1 MKNNIFRYILTIFI
15 YPVGGRFG
23 AILHSIWRHALVI
36 YLCTIGG
43 GFSAIMAGPS
53 GIFHGAVLGACLA
66 AAFPA
71 IDYLSSKGK
80 CRSVWTAA
88 LVGMLFGLLAGLI
101 ISQFKIKT
109 GHDELFPVI
118 NQPLLLIF
126 LAMLYGLSIH
136 LSLAINNRWRWL
148 AYLVAMLFCHYCRF
162 LSVFSSEPYS
172 LYQLYKVFRITLFL
186 FLPFTV
192 LWYLP
197 VLCLL
202 PRAKQKSAII
212 NNSINQQGEKVL

>member
-1 MKNNIFRYILTIFI
+1 MK
-15 YPVGGRFG
+15 
-23 AILHSIWRHALVI
+23 HSIWRDFRAICFCPVGGVCSGMLHLVWRNFLVI
-36 YLCTIGG
+36 CLCSVGG